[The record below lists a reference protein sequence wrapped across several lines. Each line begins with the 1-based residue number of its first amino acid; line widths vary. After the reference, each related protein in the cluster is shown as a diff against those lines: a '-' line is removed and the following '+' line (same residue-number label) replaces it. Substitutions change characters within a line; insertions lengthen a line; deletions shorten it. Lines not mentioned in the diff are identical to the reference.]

1 MKNGGSN
8 WRTVAG
14 FPLHCREWGDEC
26 LVFQEGAAGTHL
38 LGPLEAAVLRCV
50 ESVPAGETALL
61 ATVSASLRVPADGE
75 LNASIGAVVS
85 QFEDLGLV
93 ERVPA

>member
-1 MKNGGSN
+1 MKNGSSN

-14 FPLHCREWGDEC
+14 FSLHWREWGDEC

-38 LGPLEAAVLRCV
+38 LGSLEAAVLRAI
-50 ESVPAGETALL
+50 ESESASDAELL
-61 ATVSASLRVPADGE
+61 SAVSAGLGVPADEE
-75 LNASIGAVVS
+75 LSARIAAVIT